1 MQNIVKAELETI
13 SKRSNILLVGLTG
26 GIAAGKSTVTDLLK
40 EMGAEV
46 IDFDQLARLVVEP
59 GKPALKDISE
69 IFGRETLDAKGNL
82 DRKKLSNVVFKD
94 AEKRKKLEEITH
106 SRISEEFI
114 SRVTEIANSRPDAI
128 ITAAV
133 PLLIE
138 VNMQGLFDRIIVVH
152 IPHGDQVE
160 RLMKRDGISR
170 EHSLNILNAQL
181 PIEDKLKFADYVID
195 NENSF
200 ENTREQAEELWQNL
214 KQLQRKK
221 TAK

>member
-1 MQNIVKAELETI
+1 MQNNKKELETV

-26 GIAAGKSTVTDLLK
+26 GIATGKSTVTDLLK
-40 EMGAEV
+40 EMGAEI

-69 IFGRETLDAKGNL
+69 IFGREILDAKGNL
-82 DRKKLSNVVFKD
+82 DRKKLSNVVFRD

-114 SRVTEIANSRPDAI
+114 CQVTEIAKSRPDAI
-128 ITAAV
+128 IIAAV

-138 VNMQGLFDRIIVVH
+138 VNMQSLFDRIIVVQ

-170 EHSLNILNAQL
+170 DHSLSILNSQL
-181 PIEDKLKFADYVID
+181 PIRDKLKFADYVI
-195 NENSF
+195 NNKNSF
-200 ENTREQAEELWQNL
+200 ENTREQAEELWQSL
-214 KQLQRKK
+214 KQLQRTK